1 MNIVDARSSCIVK
14 IDLREMDAEMRSAKV
29 QSLLS
34 SGFEIKSSIPVSD
47 DGKPFLLLIFEQKSD
62 TILHKKDYLLL
73 LMIFII
79 VVIQVYEI
87 LY

>member
-1 MNIVDARSSCIVK
+1 MNISDTRSSCIVK
-14 IDLREMDAEMRSAKV
+14 IDLRDMDAEMRSAKV

-47 DGKPFLLLIFEQKSD
+47 EGKPYLLLILEQKSD
-62 TILHKKDYLLL
+62 TILHKKDFLLL

-79 VVIQVYEI
+79 VVTQVYEI
-87 LY
+87 LH